1 MMIDMILE
9 DVMSNAKPNVC
20 TLFFFVKFLS
30 LAARFTR

>member
-1 MMIDMILE
+1 MMIDMIID

-20 TLFFFVKFLS
+20 TLFFFANFLS